1 MLDQYYTRLRT
12 LSKRCDFADA
22 DFEIMLQIVL
32 YGTSSRLRKQALRD
46 PKMTLQGLL
55 VTGRQLERNNVQAR
69 YIEEDMQEL
78 QREDANINLVKAKA
92 TLVEIVVK
100 NGLTLRDLA
109 QPKENNVKTA
119 INSTTLLNY
128 VDLQEPTYVKVTHQN
143 KINLEGETTSG
154 QSKQRKINF
163 NRVVSQ
169 VSQIT
174 AML

>member
-1 MLDQYYTRLRT
+1 MKIQRLMW
-12 LSKRCDFADA
+12 SK
-22 DFEIMLQIVL
+22 
-32 YGTSSRLRKQALRD
+32 LRQVR
-46 PKMTLQGLL
+46 
-55 VTGRQLERNNVQAR
+55 
-69 YIEEDMQEL
+69 
-78 QREDANINLVKAKA
+78 

-109 QPKENNVKTA
+109 QPKENNVETA

-128 VDLQEPTYVKVTHQN
+128 VDLQEPTYVKVTHRD

-154 QSKQRKINF
+154 QSKQQKINP